1 MYGHYDVGPRTGSI
15 DIDRRIN
22 RTTMLDD
29 ASESDFCII
38 DTSTPQ
44 SLERDFYAWL
54 KGELTPSTPALSEVS
69 TTSWS
74 SSTPSSISFPSED
87 GSAQNSPIDV
97 KPDRFVYDY
106 IKTEYDQSYCEIS
119 DDQFFGGSNVYH
131 SNRNSGTNQLGRTYN
146 PGLPLGMEERK
157 KIVALFQ
164 KGWKICN
171 ISKKLCVTHSCVS
184 KILNRYRSTGS
195 VKPKD
200 AKEGRTES
208 PLVAAIRIYVQ
219 KYGVTKQS
227 EIRDRLIND
236 SICTVDTLPSRSSI
250 NHILRTKLSVKATRR
265 TANNVI
271 TNSP

>member
-1 MYGHYDVGPRTGSI
+1 
-15 DIDRRIN
+15 
-22 RTTMLDD
+22 MLDET
-29 ASESDFCII
+29 AGLAEHDFCII

-54 KGELTPSTPALSEVS
+54 KGELTPSTTPGFSEVS
-69 TTSWS
+69 SPSWL
-74 SSTPSSISFPSED
+74 SSTPSSVSFPPDDVSE
-87 GSAQNSPIDV
+87 QNSPTDA
-97 KPDRFVYDY
+97 KPFIYEY
-106 IKTEYDQSYCEIS
+106 NCKTEFVDQNYCEMS
-119 DDQFFGGSNVYH
+119 ESPDFYNNSLVYH

-146 PGLPLGMEERK
+146 PGLPLGMDERK

-227 EIRDRLIND
+227 EIRDRLIGD
-236 SICTVDTLPSRSSI
+236 GICTVETLPSRSSI

-265 TANNVI
+265 GASGILQCTQSV
-271 TNSP
+271 